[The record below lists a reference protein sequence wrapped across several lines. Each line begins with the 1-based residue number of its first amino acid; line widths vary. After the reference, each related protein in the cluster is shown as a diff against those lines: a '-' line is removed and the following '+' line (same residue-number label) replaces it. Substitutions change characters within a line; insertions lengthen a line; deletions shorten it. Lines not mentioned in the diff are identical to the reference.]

1 MQDLHIRSVED
12 SDEPAIDAI
21 YDACEEKQQDVKGAF
36 SGPLIAALV
45 SPEDQKEYKAEGWP
59 ILVGVIDEHIV
70 GIGCVVPEREW
81 LRPGL

>member
-12 SDEPAIDAI
+12 SDEPALDAI
-21 YDACEEKQQDVKGAF
+21 YDTCEQKQQYVKGAF
-36 SGPLIAALV
+36 AYPVIWALV
-45 SPEDQKEYKAEGWP
+45 NPETQNEYKAEGWP
-59 ILVGVIDEHIV
+59 ILVGVIDEQIV